1 LGDAT
6 GQAGALGDPK
16 AIFPTID
23 ENLSHRFI
31 MPDSDGSGRKPWP
44 RWAWASCSGL
54 RVSPRANQN
63 PPRSPH
69 PANRRAC
76 EGRGR
81 PLEPSLSLTF
91 PAILRAPSWF
101 RARPWQPSATR
112 SKTEMATLGEFE

>member
-16 AIFPTID
+16 AIFPAID
-23 ENLSHRFI
+23 ENLSHTFI

-76 EGRGR
+76 EVAVAPWNLLRNSFPGPFNSASYAAGFSSMGT
-81 PLEPSLSLTF
+81 SL
-91 PAILRAPSWF
+91 
-101 RARPWQPSATR
+101 
-112 SKTEMATLGEFE
+112 